1 MSYMVRKL
9 TQATAVL
16 AAGAVIVV
24 VLHVPGAY
32 ADQTIKFDVAED
44 PTRFAFDKTGPL
56 HDDGLPDYGN
66 AFVTQGYI
74 YPHGTLMA
82 GDPGVDVNG
91 NPLYPEKVLGEWT
104 CYGYIIGDGARTKTG
119 PWVISEQIYSFG
131 KEAGSETVV
140 SHGYEIVDVNKP
152 VLRAVTGG
160 TGPYVDARGQVSQVL
175 LAVTD
180 LHSVTIRFEIRLS
193 D

>member
-1 MSYMVRKL
+1 M
-9 TQATAVL
+9 
-16 AAGAVIVV
+16 
-24 VLHVPGAY
+24 
-32 ADQTIKFDVAED
+32 
-44 PTRFAFDKTGPL
+44 
-56 HDDGLPDYGN
+56 
-66 AFVTQGYI
+66 
-74 YPHGTLMA
+74 
-82 GDPGVDVNG
+82 DVNG
-91 NPLYPEKVLGEWT
+91 NPLYPDKVLGEWT

-131 KEAGSETVV
+131 KEPGSETVV